1 MMKKFQVLGAVAF
14 LLGLV
19 SCQPVQQASEAGQSE
34 QAEQAEQAEPPV
46 KEEPVKLSPAE
57 QIEKINAALDDV
69 KSELVNAGKYSC
81 CTFPTCNWCALH
93 EGECSCYANVEAK
106 KEVCPGCGLGWHN
119 GNGMVEGFEA
129 SQVKW
134 NITHEH
140 PAEHAH

>member
-1 MMKKFQVLGAVAF
+1 MTRGVPLLVA
-14 LLGLV
+14 LL
-19 SCQPVQQASEAGQSE
+19 SCQPAPEPAQEE
-34 QAEQAEQAEPPV
+34 EPPEATQP
-46 KEEPVKLSPAE
+46 EEVPLSPEE
-57 QIEKINAALDDV
+57 QLKQISAALDDV
-69 KSELVNAGKYSC
+69 KSELANAGKYSC

-93 EGECSCYANVEAK
+93 EGACSCYANVEAK

-140 PAEHAH
+140 PAAGGHEH